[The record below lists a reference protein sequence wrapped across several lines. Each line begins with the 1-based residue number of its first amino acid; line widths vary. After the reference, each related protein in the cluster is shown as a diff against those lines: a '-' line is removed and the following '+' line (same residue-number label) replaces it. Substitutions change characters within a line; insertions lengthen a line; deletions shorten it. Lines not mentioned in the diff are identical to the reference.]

1 MEVLELA
8 KSEKRLEILQAALKV
23 ISQVGF
29 EGAKMEDIAKEA
41 GIGKGTIYEY
51 FDSKNTLFQEMLRH
65 CAKEFREGL
74 SKALAEGETL
84 LEKICNFSLY
94 GANFLNSHALLLNS
108 PLVSHSLPE
117 EIRLQMKENWDSL
130 FKLIEDEVKKGIFTH
145 EVQPNI
151 DPEMAASLIIGGVNQ
166 YIAIKIFGDR
176 FAPEE
181 MDHTGIAKLIL
192 SGLS

>member
-1 MEVLELA
+1 MA
-8 KSEKRLEILQAALKV
+8 RGEKRLEILEAALKV

-29 EGAKMEDIAKEA
+29 EGAKMEEIAREA

-65 CAKEFREGL
+65 CTEEFREGL

-84 LEKICNFSLY
+84 LEKIRNFSLY
-94 GANFLNSHALLLNS
+94 GANFLNSHALLLNT

-117 EIRLQMKENWDSL
+117 EIKVQMKANWDAL
-130 FKLIEDEVKKGIFTH
+130 FRLIEDEVKKGILAQ
-145 EVQPNI
+145 EVKPNI

-166 YIAIKIFGDR
+166 YTAKKICGDS

-181 MDHTGIAKLIL
+181 MDHAGIARLIL
-192 SGLS
+192 SGLH